1 MSRRRSILGMRQ
13 YRQLRRG
20 IGQYYRKHRVF
31 VFILLFVLTLTGC
44 RIGGMRSGNQPLPS
58 VSPLPLATPPAWIE
72 SINPTEEAQPLN
84 QINVIFTDPLIPL
97 ESLDSPQ
104 QRDLL
109 NKFEITPRIPG
120 TFRFLTPRMVGFQA
134 DRALPLATRV
144 QVTLKQGL
152 QDLNN
157 HQLDRD
163 FAWTFN
169 TPPIQ
174 LSNLPGMSVD
184 RDGNP
189 EPVDINPELKFT
201 SNVALDLNSL
211 AEHTRLV
218 SAGSDRD
225 IPLNIALDE
234 NSTNPTPQ
242 TEFDPSQQQYDYIIT
257 PERTLEKNTPY
268 SLEISA
274 GLEPANG
281 NLASEIPFSS
291 QFKTYNALNFDELET
306 TGEPGPGGTYG
317 RFVQGSPQL
326 RFNNPIVAESAV
338 NAITINPPPAPNAPP
353 LVRFT
358 YEPNL
363 IQLNPWA
370 LEPDTNYTITIDSE
384 LEDRFGQTLENPVT
398 LQYETGNVAAD
409 IWVQRGLNILP
420 NTQDLQLD
428 ISSVNLPDG
437 EYQAAFRP
445 LEPTDL
451 VYVDSAYPQ
460 GNGND
465 ILPSENQ
472 WQSYK
477 VSGQQN
483 QTLINSV
490 NLKSQLGGESGL
502 LAYGVKART
511 NSYEDNGERRWNTPT
526 FYGLVE
532 LTNLGVFAQWFPESG
547 LIRVN
552 HLDNGQAVPGATVE
566 IYRSQLGARSRPQPR
581 ACATGQTDDLGLLQ
595 LTAQNLRTCMGGNRF
610 SEAPELLVIAREGQ
624 DWAFTRTLSYS
635 GAYGYGIY
643 ADWENP
649 QPVSRGTIFSDRQL
663 YQPGEQAT
671 FTGVAYYLEQ
681 GELKTDTRASYRVEI
696 QDPQGNETDLGTV
709 QTNQFGTFSV
719 EFPLD
724 ETQEVGE
731 YVIRAEGSGI
741 TLTGN
746 FQVAEF
752 NPPNFKVEV
761 ALNQEVAQPGDAI
774 TATTSSNYLFGAP
787 VIGGEAE
794 YYVTRR
800 QTQFNPQQWQGYT
813 FGPQWF
819 WPEEAPVVETE
830 VLQTRQTLDDAGSGE
845 QRFNLDADLPYPMTY
860 QVDVSVSDV
869 SNLSVSDSQTLTVL
883 PSANIIGLKSNFV
896 ADAGQAFPVDVV
908 VTDAQGNPKAGER
921 VRLELQ
927 KMTYSSVTRVVE
939 GGRSDRTQVE
949 YETVGETT
957 VRSAQTPTTAE
968 LTPPDSG
975 SYRIR
980 ANFAGS
986 QNSATA
992 TDLQIWATGGS
1003 GVRWGRG
1010 DEDKLEIKLDKET
1023 YKPGDTATALI
1034 QSPYE
1039 QGQLY
1044 FAIIRDKPLFQALQP
1059 VQGGAP
1065 QVQFEVTPE
1074 MLPNAA
1080 FEAVLVRQGRSLSE
1094 VEGSSVEG
1102 NLDNLVKIGFAP
1114 FKIDLSDRLL
1124 SVEATPSN
1132 AQLQPGESQ
1141 TLQLQLRDNTGS
1153 PVAGE
1158 LTVMVVNEAILQ
1170 LTGYRAP
1177 NLLDTVYAEQPISTR
1192 FSDNRPDVVLQPQ
1205 ASPIA
1210 KGWGY
1215 GGGFSAGAADT
1226 RTRRDF
1232 QPLAYYNGS
1241 VLTNNQGQASVTF
1254 TLPDDLTT
1262 WRVMVVAKDGS
1273 LRFGNGET
1281 TFITSKPILTN
1292 PILPQ
1297 FVRPGDRLNAGLSI
1311 TNTTEATGNLDITG
1325 TVSGGLTFESTNNSM
1340 DSRQVRSS
1348 QGTMG
1353 ERFPLLALSGAEGSG
1368 TEPGTATVTFAT
1380 NFNGQPVDAFEVP
1393 LEIQPLEITEQVV
1406 ESGTSTNT
1414 VTLPVN
1420 VAPDTA
1426 TDTGGLDINLA
1437 STLMPQILAPAQQV
1451 FAENPLP
1458 FAEPMASQLLIAASL
1473 QRLSSQYG
1481 QAVNTFNLPQR
1492 TSEALNQLASL
1503 QREDGGFSSYP
1514 GVRQSNPYLTPYVAE
1529 AIAQASNA
1537 GFALEGIQ
1545 VDPLKRYLQDLLADP
1560 ENEDFCTSALCKST
1574 LRLETLIA
1582 LAAWGDVRN
1591 EFLSDIYSVR
1601 SEFDPVTQIKLA
1613 RYLSNFPQW
1622 RTESQSLFN
1631 EIRESIYQ
1639 TGRRAT
1645 INLPERYQWLSSATA
1660 AQAEALRLFI
1670 AQDAS
1675 PAETGRL
1682 LTSLLSLR
1690 RNGTW
1695 GSTYN
1700 NAQALDALVAYAQ
1713 TESTP
1718 PNFGV
1723 GVTFAGQSL
1732 GNTQFQGYENSTWNL
1747 SVPMAQLPKGNSD
1760 LVLQKSG
1767 PGNLHYLVSYGY
1779 RLTGNQPGRLNGLRV
1794 VRQVRRANE
1803 EEVLRTTGL
1812 YDLDQPFEVEAGQV
1826 FDVALEII
1834 TDHPVDHVVI
1844 TDPLPAGFEAVNTE
1858 FQTANQAVQAESDS
1872 WQIDY
1877 QQVYK
1882 DRVVAYGDRLTPG
1895 IYEVHYLARS
1905 VTPGS
1910 YLWPGAEAHLQYA
1923 PEEFG
1928 RNASSRLLVDN

>member
-1 MSRRRSILGMRQ
+1 VKEEKMSRHRSMLGMRHL
-13 YRQLRRG
+13 RQLHRAV
-20 IGQYYRKHRVF
+20 GQYYRQHRVL
-31 VFILLFVLTLTGC
+31 VFILLFMLTLTGC
-44 RIGGMRSGNQPLPS
+44 RLAGVRSGTQPLPS
-58 VSPLPLATPPAWIE
+58 VSPLPLATPPTWIE
-72 SINPTEEAQPLN
+72 NINPTEEAKPLN

-104 QRDLL
+104 QQNLL

-152 QDLNN
+152 KDLNN
-157 HQLDRD
+157 HELDRD

-174 LSNLPGMSVD
+174 LSNLPGTTID
-184 RDGNP
+184 RNGEP
-189 EPVDINPELKFT
+189 ETVDIQPQLKFT

-234 NSTNPTPQ
+234 NSDRNTPQ
-242 TEFDPSQQQYDYIIT
+242 TAFDPSQQQYDYTIT
-257 PERTLEKNTPY
+257 PEKQLEKNTPY

-274 GLEPANG
+274 GLQPANG

-291 QFKTYNALNFDELET
+291 QFKTYNSLNFDELEA
-306 TGEPGPGGTYG
+306 TGQPGPGGTYG
-317 RFVQGSPQL
+317 RFVKGSPQL
-326 RFNNPIVAESAV
+326 RFNNPLVAESAV
-338 NAITINPPPAPNAPP
+338 NNISINPPPPPNAPG
-353 LVRFT
+353 LVQLT
-358 YEPNL
+358 YEPHL

-370 LEPDTNYTITIDSE
+370 LEPDTNYTITIGAD
-384 LEDRFGQTLENPVT
+384 LEDQFGQKLENPVT

-409 IWVQRGLNILP
+409 LWVQTGLNILP
-420 NTQDLQLD
+420 NTQNLQLD
-428 ISSVNLPDG
+428 ISTVNLPDG
-437 EYQAAFRP
+437 GYQAAFRR

-465 ILPSENQ
+465 ILPPDRQ
-472 WQSYK
+472 WKSYK
-477 VSGQQN
+477 VSGKQN
-483 QTLINSV
+483 QTIINSV
-490 NLKSQLGGESGL
+490 NLKSELGGESGL

-511 NSYEDNGERRWNTPT
+511 NPYEDNGERRWNTPKY
-526 FYGLVE
+526 YGLVE

-547 LIRVN
+547 LVRVN

-566 IYRSQLGARSRPQPR
+566 IYPSKLGAKSRPTSQ
-581 ACATGQTDDLGLLQ
+581 ACARGKTDNLGLLQ
-595 LTAQNLRTCMGGNRF
+595 LTAQDLRTCMGGSRF
-610 SEAPELLVIAREGQ
+610 SEAPELLVIAKEGE
-624 DWAFTRTLSYS
+624 DWAFTRTESYS

-643 ADWENP
+643 ADWEDTK
-649 QPVSRGTIFSDRQL
+649 PVSRGTIFSDRQL
-663 YQPGEQAT
+663 YQPGEKAA
-671 FTGVAYYLEQ
+671 FTGVAYYLEK
-681 GELKTDTRASYRVEI
+681 GDLKTDARANYRVEI
-696 QDPQGNETDLGTV
+696 QDPKGNETDLGTY

-719 EFPLD
+719 EFPL
-724 ETQEVGE
+724 EPTQEIGE
-731 YVIRAEGSGI
+731 YVIRAQGSGI

-752 NPPNFKVEV
+752 KPPNFKVEV
-761 ALNQEVAQPGDAI
+761 GLNQEVAQPGDSI
-774 TATTSSNYLFGAP
+774 SATTSSTYLFGAP
-787 VIGGEAE
+787 VIGGNAE
-794 YYVTRR
+794 YYVTRG
-800 QTQFNPQQWQGYT
+800 QTQFTPQQWQGYS

-830 VLQTRQTLDDAGSGE
+830 VLQTRKTLDDGGAGI
-845 QRFNLDADLPYPMTY
+845 QRFTLDRDLPYPMTY

-869 SNLSVSDSQTLTVL
+869 SNLSVSDSQILTVL
-883 PSANIIGLKSNFV
+883 PSANVIGLKSNFV
-896 ADAGQAFPVDVV
+896 ADAGQAFPVEVV
-908 VTDAQGNPKAGER
+908 VTDAQGNAKAGER

-957 VRSAQTPTTAE
+957 VRSDQTPTTAE

-986 QNSATA
+986 QKSATA

-1003 GVRWGRG
+1003 GVRWGRA

-1044 FAIIRDKPLFQALQP
+1044 FAIVRDKPLFQALQP

-1080 FEAVLVRQGRSLSE
+1080 FEAVLVRQGESLE
-1094 VEGSSVEG
+1094 AAATE

-1114 FKIDLSDRLL
+1114 FQIDLSDRLL
-1124 SVEATPSN
+1124 TVDVSPSN
-1132 AQLQPGESQ
+1132 AQLQPGQSQ

-1170 LTGYRAP
+1170 LSGYRAP

-1205 ASPIA
+1205 ASPLA

-1215 GGGFSAGAADT
+1215 GGGFSAGGADT

-1232 QPLAYYNGS
+1232 QPLAYYNSS

-1262 WRVMVVAKDGS
+1262 WRVMVVAKDGN

-1281 TFITSKPILTN
+1281 TFITSQPILTN

-1297 FVRPGDRLNAGLSI
+1297 FVRPGDRINAGLSI
-1311 TNTTEATGNLDITG
+1311 TNTTEKTGKIDIIGSVT
-1325 TVSGGLTFESTNNSM
+1325 GGLTFESTNNSM
-1340 DSRQVRSS
+1340 DSRQVRVNE
-1348 QGTMG
+1348 GTLG
-1353 ERFPLLALSGAEGSG
+1353 ERFPLAVKEA
-1368 TEPGTATVTFAT
+1368 GTATVTFAT
-1380 NFNGQPVDAFEVP
+1380 NFNGEPVDAFEVP
-1393 LEIQPLEITEQVV
+1393 LEVKPLQITERVV

-1426 TDTGGLDINLA
+1426 IDTGGLDINLA
-1437 STLMPQILAPAQQV
+1437 STLIPQILAPAQQV
-1451 FAENPLP
+1451 FADNPLP

-1473 QRLSSQYG
+1473 QRLSRQYG
-1481 QAVNTFNLPQR
+1481 QAANAFNLPQK

-1514 GVRQSNPYLTPYVAE
+1514 GVRQSNPYLTPYMAE

-1537 GFALEGIQ
+1537 GFSPDGIQ
-1545 VDPLKRYLQDLLADP
+1545 VDPLKSYLRDLLADP
-1560 ENEDFCTSALCKST
+1560 ENEDFCTSALCKNT

-1601 SEFDPVTQIKLA
+1601 TEFDPVTQIKLA
-1613 RYLSNFPQW
+1613 RYLSNFPEW

-1631 EIRESIYQ
+1631 QIRESIYQ
-1639 TGRRAT
+1639 TGRSAT
-1645 INLPERYQWLSSATA
+1645 VNLPERYQWLSSATM

-1723 GVTFAGQSL
+1723 GVTFAGENL
-1732 GNTQFQGYENSTWNL
+1732 GQTQFQGYQNSTWNL

-1760 LVLQKSG
+1760 LVLEKSG
-1767 PGNLHYLVSYGY
+1767 DGNLHYLVSYGY
-1779 RLTGNQPGRLNGLRV
+1779 RLTGEQPGRLNGLRV

-1803 EEVLRTTGL
+1803 DEVLRTTGL
-1812 YDLDQPFEVEAGQV
+1812 YDLERPFEVKAGQV
-1826 FDVALEII
+1826 FDVGLEII
-1834 TDHPVDHVVI
+1834 TDRPVDHVVI

-1858 FQTANQAVQAESDS
+1858 FETANRAIQADADS
-1872 WQIDY
+1872 WEIDY

-1928 RNASSRLLVDN
+1928 RNASSTLLISSN